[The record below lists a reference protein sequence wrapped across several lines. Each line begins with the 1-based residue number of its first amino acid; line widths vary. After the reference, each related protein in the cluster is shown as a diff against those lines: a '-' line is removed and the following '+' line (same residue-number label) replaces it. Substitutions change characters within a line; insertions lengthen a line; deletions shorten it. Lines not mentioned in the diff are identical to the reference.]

1 MMITMIYDLASQEIL
16 IIIMINIC
24 IMINYPHE
32 DLHDLD
38 NPHEDHYDL

>member
-1 MMITMIYDLASQEIL
+1 MMIIMIYDLASQEIL

-32 DLHDLD
+32 DHHDLD